1 MPPPLD
7 NRSPLQL
14 LLEREKENDGER
26 WSSRERWFV
35 FLILFLFSK
44 RSHALKVVPLGGR
57 FWRYNALSSSSRCSS
72 SSSSVPR
79 FPWFRLGAPFCP
91 FVFSTSQCFPSLSVN
106 MKNRKQEK
114 KSLTLLRLSS
124 INIAVS
130 PSLFACLARTLPSPS
145 RSGELSPSTKCMP
158 SECA

>member
-14 LLEREKENDGER
+14 LLERERENDGER

-114 KSLTLLRLSS
+114 KSLTFASLKHQYRCLSLSLRLSRA
-124 INIAVS
+124 NPAL
-130 PSLFACLARTLPSPS
+130 SLS
-145 RSGELSPSTKCMP
+145 
-158 SECA
+158 